1 MTNDEKYQHFSQIA
15 TEYLGKE
22 NELTSDKR
30 EIALIAFTEIE
41 INSGGFLS
49 FFEHSTTE
57 IRQEIYQIYKKI
69 GAIQCLDILQKFQSI
84 LDGFPKN
91 IEFQDIDFDNP
102 NFNKAGFDDIGELD
116 EQYWEIS
123 EEVFILAYNYYI
135 QPKDEKL

>member
-1 MTNDEKYQHFSQIA
+1 MTNDEKYQYFSQIA

-30 EIALIAFTEIE
+30 EIALIALTEIQ

-69 GAIQCLDILQKFQSI
+69 GAIQCSDILQKFQSI
-84 LDGFPKN
+84 LDGFSKN
-91 IEFQDIDFDNP
+91 TEFQDINFDNP
-102 NFNKAGFDDIGELD
+102 SFNKAGFDDIGKLD
-116 EQYWEIS
+116 EHYWEVS
-123 EEVFILAYNYYI
+123 EEVFVLAYDYYI
-135 QPKDEKL
+135 QPTDEKL